1 LRAYR
6 GEQHNTTECF
16 NGLRDEAAS
25 LIDNLIVERDA
36 LRAEL
41 AALRDVLL
49 RSGFRECDIPAC
61 NCGSWHHVG
70 GFAERFREIDEATR
84 DEYRNGEK
92 LLDRIKRMAALVTA
106 LRANLP
112 ALFARGYAAGHHDT
126 AEGCYIHVLPIDMP
140 TYFADRQEVINAALS
155 NS

>member
-1 LRAYR
+1 MTGSTVVIRLRAYR

-36 LRAEL
+36 LRAEV
-41 AALRDVLL
+41 A
-49 RSGFRECDIPAC
+49 
-61 NCGSWHHVG
+61 
-70 GFAERFREIDEATR
+70 
-84 DEYRNGEK
+84 
-92 LLDRIKRMAALVTA
+92 A

-112 ALFARGYAAGHHDT
+112 TLFARGYAAGHHDT